1 MNQQL
6 VKGEAFVRQTAQPTY
21 LKEFKGRLN
30 AGIGQVAQINAAKK
44 AERNQ
49 INNKVSTYINQLNS
63 DIDLTNL
70 NESQQQAVTNYLVEE
85 RNKYAEAATQITK
98 IEDPSSQE
106 YLDYRDQMNGIQRSF
121 GNLANQLN
129 KYKEDKVSYL
139 KDFDDRRVS
148 DGNEI
153 GSLKK
158 ASRIYT
164 DEGSMGIG
172 PGGQVTF
179 WDDDDGKYENYSTIQ
194 KPFLKDFKAAD
205 NILALN
211 ESVYSSGKALTGAR
225 KDMIRNKLKNMIN
238 SGGRDTVLSLASD
251 DFLISGGLN
260 LQDPSIFEPE
270 NQDMLADTVL
280 DSYMTALTDTA
291 AQGAND
297 KRPASKR
304 GSGGYSGALKDE
316 VNVSG
321 PVANNAMEFSKFG
334 TPVAANQRE
343 NKAREM
349 VNIINSVDPTS
360 KQVYASR
367 GEFYDM
373 WTNGYDL
380 DDNKETRAKF
390 SQQYGPSQ
398 IFSLNPK
405 DIPGS
410 KPLAI
415 NTDDPYQLYEFYL
428 KNTGLSTKARNH
440 YLTNFDGQKKES
452 NPKQT
457 KTNNNPS
464 TGGGSLDNI

>member
-106 YLDYRDQMNGIQRSF
+106 YLNYRDQMNGIQRSF

-304 GSGGYSGALKDE
+304 GTGGYSGALKDE

>member
-6 VKGEAFVRQTAQPTY
+6 VKGEAFVRSSTQSNWNEP
-21 LKEFKGRLN
+21 LMKGLN
-30 AGIGQVAQINAAKK
+30 SGLEQLAQINALKK
-44 AERNQ
+44 AERKQ

-63 DIDLTNL
+63 DVDLTNL
-70 NESQQQAVTNYLVEE
+70 DSSQQQAVTNYLVQEK
-85 RNKYAEAATQITK
+85 NKYAEAAVQITK

-205 NILALN
+205 SILSLN
-211 ESVYSSGKALTGAR
+211 ESVYNAGESLTGAR

-238 SGGRDTVLSLASD
+238 SGGRDTVMSLASD
-251 DFLISGGLN
+251 DFLIDGGLN

-270 NQDMLADTVL
+270 NQDLLADTVL
-280 DSYMTALTDTA
+280 NSYMNALTDTA

-297 KRPASKR
+297 KRPASNR

-321 PVANNAMEFSKFG
+321 PVANDALEFSKFG

-343 NKAREM
+343 KKASEM
-349 VNIINSVDPTS
+349 VNIINSIDPTS

-373 WTNGYDL
+373 WANGYDL
-380 DDNKETRAKF
+380 DDSEETRAKF
-390 SQQYGPSQ
+390 SRQYGPSQ
-398 IFSLNPK
+398 IFSINPK
-405 DIPGS
+405 DVPGS
-410 KPLAI
+410 KPLAV
-415 NTDDPYQLYEFYL
+415 NTDDPYELYEFYL
-428 KNTGLSTKARNH
+428 KNSGLSTKARNH
-440 YLTNFDGQKKES
+440 YLTNFDRQKKES

>member
-6 VKGEAFVRQTAQPTY
+6 VKGEAFVRQTAQPTWNKA
-21 LKEFKGRLN
+21 LTSSLN
-30 AGIGQVAQINAAKK
+30 AGLDQLAQINAVKK

-106 YLDYRDQMNGIQRSF
+106 YLNYRDQMNGIQRSF

-179 WDDDDGKYENYSTIQ
+179 WDDNDGKYENYSTIQ

-205 NILALN
+205 SILSLN
-211 ESVYSSGKALTGAR
+211 ESVYSAGQSLSGAR
-225 KDMIRNKLKNMIN
+225 QDMIRNKLKNMIS

-251 DFLISGGLN
+251 DFLIEGGLN
-260 LQDPSIFEPE
+260 LQDPSLFEPE
-270 NQDMLADTVL
+270 NQDLLADTVL
-280 DSYMTALTDTA
+280 NSYMDALINTSK
-291 AQGAND
+291 QGAND
-297 KRPASKR
+297 KRPAS
-304 GSGGYSGALKDE
+304 GSNSSKMGGALRDE
-316 VNVSG
+316 INTGGPVVNKAMDFAQAFAVNVPG
-321 PVANNAMEFSKFG
+321 
-334 TPVAANQRE
+334 NQRE
-343 NKAREM
+343 TKTREM
-349 VNIINSVDPTS
+349 VAIINSIDPSS
-360 KQVYASR
+360 KQVYNSR
-367 GEFYDM
+367 SQFFNALLNAKNSDWED
-373 WTNGYDL
+373 T
-380 DDNKETRAKF
+380 KEGRARFNQK
-390 SQQYGPSQ
+390 YGSAQ
-398 IFSLNPK
+398 IFAIDPN
-405 DIPGS
+405 DGQES
-410 KPLAI
+410 KGIAI
-415 NTDDPYQLYEFYL
+415 NTDNPQDVYEFYL
-428 KNTGLSTKARNH
+428 KNTGLSSKAQGYFIDQFRNQQKGTK
-440 YLTNFDGQKKES
+440 
-452 NPKQT
+452 
-457 KTNNNPS
+457 NNQQAS
-464 TGGGSLDNI
+464 SGGSMSKYN

>member
-106 YLDYRDQMNGIQRSF
+106 YLNYRDQMNGIQRSF

-297 KRPASKR
+297 KRPASRR
-304 GSGGYSGALKDE
+304 GTGGYSGALKDE

>member
-21 LKEFKGRLN
+21 LKEFTSRLN
-30 AGIGQVAQINAAKK
+30 AGVGQLAQINAAKK

-70 NESQQQAVTNYLVEE
+70 NDSQQQAVTNYLVQE

-280 DSYMTALTDTA
+280 DSYMNALTDTA

-297 KRPASKR
+297 KRPAS
-304 GSGGYSGALKDE
+304 GSNSSKMGGALRDE
-316 VNVSG
+316 INTGGPVVNKAMDFAQTFAVNVPG
-321 PVANNAMEFSKFG
+321 
-334 TPVAANQRE
+334 NQRE
-343 NKAREM
+343 TKTREM
-349 VNIINSVDPTS
+349 VAIINSIDPSS
-360 KQVYASR
+360 KQVYNSR
-367 GEFYDM
+367 SQFFNALLNAKNSDWED
-373 WTNGYDL
+373 T
-380 DDNKETRAKF
+380 KEGRARFNQK
-390 SQQYGPSQ
+390 YGSAQ
-398 IFSLNPK
+398 IFAIDPN
-405 DIPGS
+405 DGQES
-410 KPLAI
+410 KGIAI
-415 NTDDPYQLYEFYL
+415 NTDNPQDVYEFYL
-428 KNTGLSTKARNH
+428 KNTGLSSKAQGYFIDQFRNQQKGTK
-440 YLTNFDGQKKES
+440 
-452 NPKQT
+452 
-457 KTNNNPS
+457 NNQQAS
-464 TGGGSLDNI
+464 SGGSMSKYN

>member
-21 LKEFKGRLN
+21 LKEFTSRLN
-30 AGIGQVAQINAAKK
+30 AGVGQLAQINAAKK

-70 NESQQQAVTNYLVEE
+70 NDSQQQAVTNYLVEE

-106 YLDYRDQMNGIQRSF
+106 YLNYRDQMNGIQRSF
-121 GNLANQLN
+121 SNLANQLN
-129 KYKEDKVSYL
+129 KYKEDKISYL

-205 NILALN
+205 SILSLN
-211 ESVYSSGKALTGAR
+211 ESVYSAGQTLSGAR
-225 KDMIRNKLKNMIN
+225 QDMIRNKLKNMIS

-251 DFLISGGLN
+251 DFLIEGGLN
-260 LQDPSIFEPE
+260 LQDPSLFEPE
-270 NQDMLADTVL
+270 NQDLLADTVL
-280 DSYMTALTDTA
+280 NSYMDALINTSK
-291 AQGAND
+291 QGAND
-297 KRPASKR
+297 KRPAS
-304 GSGGYSGALKDE
+304 GSRTGGFNGALKDE
-316 VNVSG
+316 INTGGPIVNK
-321 PVANNAMEFSKFG
+321 AMDFAKAFAVDVPS
-334 TPVAANQRE
+334 NQRE
-343 NKAREM
+343 TKTREM
-349 VNIINSVDPTS
+349 VAIINSIDPSS
-360 KQVYASR
+360 KLVYNSR
-367 GEFYDM
+367 SQFFNALLNAKNSDWED
-373 WTNGYDL
+373 T
-380 DDNKETRAKF
+380 KEGRARFNQK
-390 SQQYGPSQ
+390 YGSAQ
-398 IFSLNPK
+398 IFAIDPN
-405 DIPGS
+405 DGQES
-410 KPLAI
+410 KGIAI
-415 NTDDPYQLYEFYL
+415 NTDNPQDVYEFYL
-428 KNTGLSTKARNH
+428 KNTGLSSKAQGYFIDQFRNQQKGTKNNQQASS
-440 YLTNFDGQKKES
+440 DGSMSKY
-452 NPKQT
+452 N
-457 KTNNNPS
+457 
-464 TGGGSLDNI
+464 